1 MSNEQNEEEFVEDYI
16 EGPERLFDFNDYIPE
31 SERLSFTDFY
41 PKRLGPIVSNEQL
54 AGSDAKAP
62 PTIDDMFYA
71 DFARDVY
78 NSKNNRNDIKDFK
91 YQLQDSTDQVGVYT
105 NQNDVIFGIKGTD
118 GNNIMENML
127 SNIAIAQGGSSVNP
141 LFASAG
147 LVASG
152 INPASALTAGS
163 LSLLAFGNYQNNLTS
178 LENQLQKV
186 RVKYPK
192 KKIKISGHSKGGS
205 FANVLGIS
213 NKDVDVFTFN
223 AGRGLPNLYNK
234 VKCYFGDCSN
244 IKNFRITGDFASAL
258 PTSFQEGKE
267 IELKPKIPDARTQL
281 ESKSLESIFIPADL
295 YIPHSVR
302 NFNDRKPEN
311 LMPDYGLF
319 GRTLARRVGSGI
331 GAVVPLVLP
340 KVLDKTAD
348 LIGKS
353 TLKIPGVYNTVK
365 ETVKQ
370 TSRRSANTRLI
381 SENLSL
387 GFMTSPSRSQTLA
400 GATGESIAEQL
411 GETVLKTAKKELNKK
426 IKSSMTRNMKGAS
439 KYLSKSMGSVNSG
452 IATGIASGGI
462 GDVFGAMI
470 YDPYIKSSEFDLG
483 DF

>member
-1 MSNEQNEEEFVEDYI
+1 MSNDNEEEFVEEFV
-16 EGPERLFDFNDYIPE
+16 EGPEKLLDFNDYIPE
-31 SERLSFTDFY
+31 SERLSFRNFY
-41 PKRLGPIVSNEQL
+41 PQRLGPIIMNDRL
-54 AGSDAKAP
+54 AGDNVRAP

-78 NSKNNRNDIKDFK
+78 NSKNDRNDIKDFK
-91 YQLQDSTDQVGVYT
+91 YQLEDSTDTVGVYT
-105 NQNDVIFGIKGTD
+105 NQNDVVFGIKGTD
-118 GNNIMENML
+118 GNNVMENML
-127 SNIAIAQGGSSVNP
+127 SNVAIAQGGSSVNP

-152 INPASALTAGS
+152 INPASALAAGS
-163 LSLLAFGNYQNNLTS
+163 LSLLAFGNYQSNLTS
-178 LENQLQKV
+178 LENQLQKI
-186 RVKYPK
+186 RVKYPN

-213 NKDVDVFTFN
+213 NKDTDVYTFN

-258 PTSFQEGKE
+258 PTSFQEGQE
-267 IELKPKIPDARTQL
+267 IELKPKIPNQQTQL
-281 ESKSLESIFIPADL
+281 ESKTLESIFIPADL

-319 GRTLARRVGSGI
+319 GRTLSRRVGSAI

-353 TLKIPGVYNTVK
+353 TLRIPGVYNAVK

-370 TSRRSANTRLI
+370 TGRISSTNRLI

-387 GFMTSPSRSQTLA
+387 GLITSPTRSQTLA
-400 GATGESIAEQL
+400 GATGQTVAEQL
-411 GETVLKTAKKELNKK
+411 GETVINTAKKELNKK
-426 IKSSMTRNMKGAS
+426 IKSTMTRNMKGAS
-439 KYLSKSMGSVNSG
+439 KYISKTMGSVNTG
-452 IATGIASGGI
+452 LVTGIASGGI
-462 GDVFGAMI
+462 GDIMGAML
-470 YDPYIKSSEFDLG
+470 YDPYIKTNEFDLG